1 MTTPQDNDPR
11 KVTTLRDLPQVIEP
25 GRDLWPAIEARL
37 NERQAAAPS
46 AAGVKMIPPHRS
58 GARLRWLAAAA
69 MLASVAVGV
78 WIGRSLLPGTVQ
90 PGTAQVARV
99 EPPMGGPASTG
110 TPGTASAIPGAP
122 TALDASYV
130 NDPRYERQRA
140 ALLRSLQTQLAALPQ
155 PTRDKVTASLATIEK
170 AKEDLEQALGKDPGN
185 ALLQE
190 LLINTYQDEM
200 RVLTDVHEASD
211 PGRGI

>member
-1 MTTPQDNDPR
+1 MTTPQDNESR
-11 KVTTLRDLPQVIEP
+11 KVTTLRDLPQAIEP
-25 GRDLWPAIEARL
+25 GRDLWPAIEARVQ
-37 NERQAAAPS
+37 EVQAAASP
-46 AAGVKMIPPHRS
+46 ATGAKVIPPHRS

-69 MLASVAVGV
+69 MVASVAVGV

-90 PGTAQVARV
+90 PGSAQVAHNQ
-99 EPPMGGPASTG
+99 PPAGAQTG
-110 TPGTASAIPGAP
+110 TPATQQSGVPGVP

-130 NDPRYERQRA
+130 NDPRYTRQRA
-140 ALLRSLQTQLAALPQ
+140 ALLRSLQAQLATMP
-155 PTRDKVTASLATIEK
+155 PETRAKVTASLATIEK

-200 RVLTDVHEASD
+200 RVLTDVHEASE

>member
-1 MTTPQDNDPR
+1 MTTPQDNDSR
-11 KVTTLRDLPQVIEP
+11 KVTTLRDLPQAIEP
-25 GRDLWPAIEARL
+25 GRDLWPAIEARIQ
-37 NERQAAAPS
+37 EVQAAAS
-46 AAGVKMIPPHRS
+46 QATGAKVIPPHRS

-69 MLASVAVGV
+69 MVASVAVGV
-78 WIGRSLLPGTVQ
+78 WIGRSLLPGIAQ
-90 PGTAQVARV
+90 PPQTAQL
-99 EPPMGGPASTG
+99 PPAAGGQATSPTPTTG
-110 TPGTASAIPGAP
+110 TAIPGAP

-140 ALLRSLQTQLAALPQ
+140 ALLRSLQAQLATMP
-155 PTRDKVTASLATIEK
+155 PETRAKVTASLATIEK

-200 RVLTDVHEASD
+200 RVLTDVHEASE

>member
-1 MTTPQDNDPR
+1 MTTPQDDATR
-11 KVTTLRDLPQVIEP
+11 KVTTLRDLPQAIEP
-25 GRDLWPAIEARL
+25 GRDLWPAIEARIQ
-37 NERQAAAPS
+37 EVQAAASP
-46 AAGVKMIPPHRS
+46 ATGVKVIPPHRS

-69 MLASVAVGV
+69 MVACVAVGV
-78 WIGRSLLPGTVQ
+78 WIGRSVLPGTVQ
-90 PGTAQVARV
+90 PGTTQVAQSQPSV
-99 EPPMGGPASTG
+99 AGQTA
-110 TPGTASAIPGAP
+110 PGKQTSAGIPGEP

-130 NDPRYERQRA
+130 SDPRYQRQRA
-140 ALLRSLQTQLAALPQ
+140 ALLRSLQAQLATMP
-155 PTRDKVTASLATIEK
+155 PETRAKVTASLATIEK

-200 RVLTDVHEASD
+200 RVLTDVHEASE